1 VNAGQP
7 YDEKTFLSQLVEGDE
22 NAFKVLY
29 ERYRETIFRLVLKY
43 LASEDLAR
51 DITQEILIKIWE
63 KRESLKGVHNFQ
75 SYLLHTARN
84 HAIDVLRAASR
95 SDIAKGEIARQF
107 YKDNTCFDDE
117 TLHRD
122 YKSFI
127 KRTVDSLPPR
137 AKEVFLL
144 CREEGKSYDE
154 IAAALGISRNA
165 VRNSM
170 HLALHKFREA
180 AREEFGMSWTLLLPL
195 IECLRGSDHLR
206 PH

>member
-7 YDEKTFLSQLVEGDE
+7 YDEQAFLLQLIEGNE

-29 ERYRETIFRLVLKY
+29 ERYGETIFRLVLKY

-63 KRESLKGVHNFQ
+63 KRESLKGVHNFH

-84 HAIDVLRAASR
+84 QAIDVLRAASR

-107 YKDNTCFDDE
+107 YNHNTCFDDE

-127 KRTVDSLPPR
+127 KRTVDSLPAR

-170 HLALHKFREA
+170 HLALRKFREA
-180 AREEFGMSWTLLLPL
+180 AREEFGMSWTILLPVL
-195 IECLRGSDHLR
+195 EYLRDSDHLR

>member
-1 VNAGQP
+1 LQ
-7 YDEKTFLSQLVEGDE
+7 QLVEGDE
-22 NAFKVLY
+22 HAFKTLY
-29 ERYRETIFRLVLKY
+29 DRYGETIFRLVLKY
-43 LASEDLAR
+43 LASEALAR
-51 DITQEILIKIWE
+51 DIAQEVLIKIWE
-63 KRESLKGVHNFQ
+63 KRGELGRVRNFEG
-75 SYLLHTARN
+75 YLLHTARN

-107 YKDNTCFDDE
+107 YQGNTCFDDE

-137 AKEVFLL
+137 AREVFLL

-170 HLALHKFREA
+170 HLALEKFRAA
-180 AREEFGMSWTLLLPL
+180 AREEFGMTLHVLLPIL
-195 IECLRGSDHLR
+195 AYLHEADHLR

>member
-1 VNAGQP
+1 MA
-7 YDEKTFLSQLVEGDE
+7 GDE
-22 NAFKVLY
+22 IAFKLLY
-29 ERYRETIFRLVLKY
+29 ERYNEIIYRLVLKY
-43 LASEDLAR
+43 LASEALAK

-63 KRESLKGVHNFQ
+63 KRDGLKGVQNFEG
-75 SYLLHTARN
+75 YLLRTARN
-84 HAIDVLRAASR
+84 QAIDVLRAASR

-107 YKDNTCFDDE
+107 YQGNTYLDDE
-117 TLHRD
+117 TLARD

-127 KRTVDSLPPR
+127 KRTLDSLPPR

-144 CREEGKSYDE
+144 HREEGKSYEE

-170 HLALHKFREA
+170 HLALEKFRAA
-180 AREEFGMSWTLLLPL
+180 AREEFGMTIQVLLPIL
-195 IECLRGSDHLR
+195 AYLHESG

>member
-1 VNAGQP
+1 LHAEQP
-7 YDEKTFLSQLVEGDE
+7 YDEKAFLQQLIEGNE
-22 NAFKVLY
+22 NAFKTLY
-29 ERYRETIFRLVLKY
+29 DRYGETIFRLVLKY
-43 LASEDLAR
+43 LASEALAR

-63 KRESLKGVHNFQ
+63 KRDALKGVQNFQ
-75 SYLLHTARN
+75 SYLLQSARN

-127 KRTVDSLPPR
+127 KRTIDSLPPR

-144 CREEGKSYDE
+144 HREEGKSYDE
-154 IAAALGISRNA
+154 IAVALGISRNA

-170 HLALHKFREA
+170 HLALDKFRA
-180 AREEFGMSWTLLLPL
+180 AAHEEFGMTWQLLLPVIAFL
-195 IECLRGSDHLR
+195 KDSDHLR

>member
-7 YDEKTFLSQLVEGDE
+7 YDEKAFLSQLIEGNE
-22 NAFKVLY
+22 HAFKTLY
-29 ERYRETIFRLVLKY
+29 ERYGETIFRLVLKY
-43 LASEDLAR
+43 LASEELAR
-51 DITQEILIKIWE
+51 DISQEILIKIWE
-63 KRESLKGVHNFQ
+63 KRDALKGVQNFQ
-75 SYLLHTARN
+75 AYLLQTARN
-84 HAIDVLRAASR
+84 QAIDVLRAVSR

-107 YKDNTCFDDE
+107 YKNNTCFDDE

-127 KRTVDSLPPR
+127 QRTVDSLPAR

-144 CREEGKSYDE
+144 CREEGRSYDE

-180 AREEFGMSWTLLLPL
+180 AREEFGMTWTLLLPL
-195 IECLRGSDHLR
+195 VEYLRDSDHLR

>member
-1 VNAGQP
+1 MI
-7 YDEKTFLSQLVEGDE
+7 Y
-22 NAFKVLY
+22 
-29 ERYRETIFRLVLKY
+29 RLVLKY

-51 DITQEILIKIWE
+51 DIAQEILIKIWE
-63 KRESLKGVHNFQ
+63 KRESLNRVQNFQ
-75 SYLLHTARN
+75 AYLLHTARN

-117 TLHRD
+117 TLQRD

-127 KRTVDSLPPR
+127 QRTVDSLPAR

-180 AREEFGMSWTLLLPL
+180 AREEFGMSWTILLPIL
-195 IECLRGSDHLR
+195 ECFRQH
-206 PH
+206 